1 MEVGTKTATG
11 DDDGVGT
18 NAHPPAHKVGQVL
31 VALLIYHGHKLQT
44 AQCSR
49 AKRRKREHVM
59 LYDRSG
65 DALQS
70 EGVDSSPP
78 PHHPLQRK
86 MYCSPTSLWLRRWG
100 PGSGD
105 ACATSSMRRSAWRQ
119 PHECVRNREAN
130 TEHVRQHGKL
140 KSTANAQVTSDST
153 PHRHNTIQ
161 THTHT
166 HHHHR
171 WQVLLTKTTHPTKV
185 FTVCSPLHHLKD
197 EKAFAAR
204 VL

>member
-78 PHHPLQRK
+78 PPPPPPKKNVLFPNLLVAEEVGPWKRRCLCHIQHATKCLATATRVRAQQRSK
-86 MYCSPTSLWLRRWG
+86 HR
-100 PGSGD
+100 
-105 ACATSSMRRSAWRQ
+105 ACPSTRQ
-119 PHECVRNREAN
+119 TKINSKR
-130 TEHVRQHGKL
+130 TGYIRQH
-140 KSTANAQVTSDST
+140 TTQTQHHTN
-153 PHRHNTIQ
+153 

-166 HHHHR
+166 SSSSLASA
-171 WQVLLTKTTHPTKV
+171 VDENN
-185 FTVCSPLHHLKD
+185 SPHESFHGLQP
-197 EKAFAAR
+197 APSSQR
-204 VL
+204 